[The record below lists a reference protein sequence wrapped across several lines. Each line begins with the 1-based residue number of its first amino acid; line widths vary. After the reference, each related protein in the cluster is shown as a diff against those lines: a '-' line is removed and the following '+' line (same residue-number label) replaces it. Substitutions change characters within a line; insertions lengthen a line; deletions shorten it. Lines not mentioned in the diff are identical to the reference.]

1 MQRLNIVENY
11 INGSEAKVKYDS
23 LWKILIKK
31 KCLYYEEMD
40 VSEKGYDLQIDFI
53 CIQRI

>member
-1 MQRLNIVENY
+1 MQSLNIVENY
-11 INGSEAKVKYDS
+11 INGSEAQSKYDS

-31 KCLYYEEMD
+31 KFLYYEEMA

>member
-1 MQRLNIVENY
+1 MENF
-11 INGSEAKVKYDS
+11 NQEKM
-23 LWKILIKK
+23 
-31 KCLYYEEMD
+31 LYYKEMA